1 MCENL
6 IRFCKEFLININ
18 SVRTRVR
25 PGSWTRKWG
34 GAQTR
39 YQRYGIKTQRTAKG
53 LEPADHEKTGGRFS
67 KERGGQQRKRRSGS
81 KNKNIVS

>member
-39 YQRYGIKTQRTAKG
+39 YRRYVIKTQRTAKG
-53 LEPADHEKTGGRFS
+53 LKPSNQERTGGSFP
-67 KERGGQQRKRRSGS
+67 KEEGGERGKRESGS
-81 KNKNIVS
+81 KE

>member
-39 YQRYGIKTQRTAKG
+39 YRRYVIKTQRTAKG
-53 LEPADHEKTGGRFS
+53 LEPADHEKTRREVFEGERGTTKKK
-67 KERGGQQRKRRSGS
+67 KERFKEQKYS
-81 KNKNIVS
+81 

>member
-6 IRFCKEFLININ
+6 IRFCKEFSININ

-34 GAQTR
+34 GAQTL

-53 LEPADHEKTGGRFS
+53 LEPANHEKTRREVFEGERGTTKKK
-67 KERGGQQRKRRSGS
+67 KERFKEQKYS
-81 KNKNIVS
+81 